1 MKPLCSSFGS
11 DVDENDVAAQWALD
25 MDLNLEQLSPILEGT
40 PVTDV
45 DDDFLDVETTPPTSP
60 PSSPVFQPRLLP
72 HPANRD
78 FNTIRYAHII
88 TSTVVEYGGSL
99 GEPRVY
105 SNEVIHAQH
114 LGHTTPAVTTQIRP
128 EYPFFARVG
137 NSPVLAQLVKMG
149 I

>member
-11 DVDENDVAAQWALD
+11 DVDENDVVAQWALD

-40 PVTDV
+40 PVMDT
-45 DDDFLDVETTPPTSP
+45 DDDFFPDVEPASP
-60 PSSPVFQPRLLP
+60 PSSPVSLPRLLP

>member
-11 DVDENDVAAQWALD
+11 DDVAAQWARD

-40 PVTDV
+40 PVMDT
-45 DDDFLDVETTPPTSP
+45 DDDFFLDVEPASP
-60 PSSPVFQPRLLP
+60 PSSPVSLPQLLP

-78 FNTIRYAHII
+78 FNTIRYAHVI
-88 TSTVVEYGGSL
+88 TSTVVEYGV